1 MNNNHNSHYQNQRN
15 SHQGRPQRETVQESI
30 PIGQRIPLTIKR
42 LGINGEGIGY
52 FKHTICF
59 VKGAL
64 PDEVVTATV
73 TEIHPRY
80 MIAKLHTIRQKSPNR
95 VEPRD
100 PFADEVGGFELE
112 HLSYPA
118 QLEFKQDVV
127 RQALEKYR
135 PSGYK
140 YYKLLPTIGMDN
152 PYEYRNKA
160 QFQVRVLD
168 GKVAAGLY
176 KENSHDLVDLPT
188 CSVQHPLTMKVM
200 RRVVELLEAYQ
211 VPIYDE
217 EHGSGIVKT
226 IVVRVAVATNEVQLV
241 FITNSTKLPHK
252 RDLITELQKRFPEIV
267 SYMQN
272 VNKGKKSLVWGD
284 DTTLLAGKTFIQD
297 KLEDLTF
304 NLSARAFYQ
313 LNPYQTAKLYDE
325 ARKALEL
332 SPNDNLVDAYS
343 GVGTIGLSLAAQAKE
358 VRGMDIIPESIEDA
372 NENAKLNGITNAK
385 YQVGKAEEV
394 LPQWMAEGFHPD
406 ALVVDPPR
414 TGLDDVLIQT
424 ILTSKP
430 ERFVY
435 ISCNPSTLARDLAQL
450 TKTYIV
456 DYIQSIDMFPQ
467 TARCEAVVKFTRRH

>member
-1 MNNNHNSHYQNQRN
+1 
-15 SHQGRPQRETVQESI
+15 
-30 PIGQRIPLTIKR
+30 
-42 LGINGEGIGY
+42 
-52 FKHTICF
+52 
-59 VKGAL
+59 
-64 PDEVVTATV
+64 
-73 TEIHPRY
+73 
-80 MIAKLHTIRQKSPNR
+80 
-95 VEPRD
+95 
-100 PFADEVGGFELE
+100 
-112 HLSYPA
+112 
-118 QLEFKQDVV
+118 
-127 RQALEKYR
+127 
-135 PSGYK
+135 
-140 YYKLLPTIGMDN
+140 
-152 PYEYRNKA
+152 
-160 QFQVRVLD
+160 
-168 GKVAAGLY
+168 
-176 KENSHDLVDLPT
+176 
-188 CSVQHPLTMKVM
+188 
-200 RRVVELLEAYQ
+200 
-211 VPIYDE
+211 
-217 EHGSGIVKT
+217 
-226 IVVRVAVATNEVQLV
+226 
-241 FITNSTKLPHK
+241 
-252 RDLITELQKRFPEIV
+252 
-267 SYMQN
+267 MQN
-272 VNKGKKSLVWGD
+272 VNKGKTSLVWGD

-372 NENAKLNGITNAK
+372 NENAKLNSITNAK

>member
-1 MNNNHNSHYQNQRN
+1 MNNNQNRHAHFQAKPTQTK
-15 SHQGRPQRETVQESI
+15 SRPTSVQATI

-64 PDEVVTATV
+64 PNEVVTATV

-80 MIAKLHTIRQKSPNR
+80 MIAKLHTIRKKSPDR
-95 VEPRD
+95 VTPRD
-100 PFADEVGGFELE
+100 AYADEVGGFELE
-112 HLSYPA
+112 HLSYA
-118 QLEFKQDVV
+118 GQLEFKRDVV

-140 YYKLLPTIGMDN
+140 YYKLLPTIGMEN

-160 QFQVRVLD
+160 QFQVRELD

-200 RRVVELLEAYQ
+200 RRVVALLETYQ
-211 VPIYDE
+211 VPIYNE
-217 EHGSGIVKT
+217 KQGSGIIKT
-226 IVVRVAVATNEVQLV
+226 VVVRVAVATNEVQLV
-241 FITNSTKLPHK
+241 FITNSAKLPHK
-252 RDLITELQKRFPEIV
+252 RELIADLQKEFPEIV

-272 VNKGKKSLVWGD
+272 VNKGKTSLVWGD
-284 DTTLLAGKTFIQD
+284 ETTLLAGKSFIQD
-297 KLEDLTF
+297 KLGELTF

-313 LNPYQTAKLYDE
+313 LNPYQTVKLYDE

-332 SPNDNLVDAYS
+332 SANTNLVDAYS
-343 GVGTIGLSLAAQAKE
+343 GVGTIGLSLANKAKE
-358 VRGMDIIPESIEDA
+358 VRGMDIIPESITDA

-385 YQVGKAEEV
+385 YQVGRAEEV
-394 LPQWMAEGFHPD
+394 LPQWMAEGFRPD

-435 ISCNPSTLARDLAQL
+435 ISCNPSTLARDLTQL
-450 TKTYIV
+450 TKSYIV